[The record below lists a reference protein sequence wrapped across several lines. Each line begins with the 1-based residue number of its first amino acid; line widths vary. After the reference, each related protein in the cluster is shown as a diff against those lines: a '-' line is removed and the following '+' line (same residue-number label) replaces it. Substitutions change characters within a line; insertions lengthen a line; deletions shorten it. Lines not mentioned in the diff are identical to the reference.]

1 MKLEFHRKRLTCI
14 LCYKTHFL
22 FLLML
27 VFVRI
32 DGLSAQWMISGMVK
46 DLQTEA
52 PLSFANVYFKGTA
65 TGTRTNEKGYFELRL
80 AKLPADSLSASLLG
94 YTAVMKRIDRDK
106 KVLVIDFE
114 LGRGVNMKQFVVNA
128 GVNPALIILRKVIR
142 EKPVHNIRSL
152 GDYSCNIYNK
162 IELDIANFKKESIA
176 GNRWLK
182 PFAFLLNN
190 IDSTSEDKPFLPV
203 FLSETYSSFYRQRSS
218 AKQKEVISAH
228 HTSGINTNAVQ
239 EYLGG
244 MYQQVNVY
252 DNYIILF
259 GKQFVSPVHDN
270 GPFFYNYKLL
280 DTQYILGK
288 RYFRIEFTPKR
299 PAELV
304 FNGEMWVHDTSF
316 AISRIS
322 LLAGK
327 EANINFINRLSVV
340 QEFTQQTGTVWFL
353 SKDKMIADIS
363 PPGKKMPHL
372 IGRRSLWYDS
382 VFLNN
387 PAIAGVVAGQAQDA
401 VVETVLRQGGHVQQ
415 HWDSL
420 RMDTLRKHE
429 RMLYTMMDTLKTIPL
444 FRTYTNTVKFLA
456 TGKKEYGPLE
466 IGPVY
471 RMFSMNQLEGKRLRV
486 DLATTSAFS
495 QYLRFKGHLAY
506 GINDEAFKGH
516 ISALWLLSRSPR
528 SYLQATYLH
537 ELDNGV
543 IQDKGKEEVGTDN
556 IFIMLLRKPGIRQ
569 KFLLR
574 DEKRLEYYKEWN
586 SGFSVQFKGAQLH
599 YYPFA
604 PLPVIDIM
612 KDGKQDAILSDA
624 VSGSIKLQ
632 YAPGEHFVQGK
643 FDRVLIGSKYP
654 ALTME
659 YETGVAGKG
668 QYGRTFHKLSASIT
682 KKHLPLGMWGK
693 LDFNVYA
700 GKIWGTLPYYL
711 LAVHPGNE
719 IYYYNDHGFNMMN
732 RFEFISDQYAGFSL
746 EHNLGGGLFNYI
758 PLIKKLKLR
767 QFWNAKSVIGSLS
780 AGNKMLN
787 FNRGYMFRTLE
798 QAPYVEVGTGVDNI
812 FKFFRVDLVWRLT
825 PPPLTQGSGKAFGL
839 FGSFRLDF

>member
-1 MKLEFHRKRLTCI
+1 
-14 LCYKTHFL
+14 
-22 FLLML
+22 
-27 VFVRI
+27 
-32 DGLSAQWMISGMVK
+32 MISGMVK
-46 DLQTEA
+46 DLQTEE
-52 PLSFANVYFKGTA
+52 PLPFANVYFKGTA
-65 TGTRTNEKGYFELRL
+65 TGTRTNENGHFELRF
-80 AKLPADSLSASLLG
+80 AELPADSLTASLLG
-94 YTAVMKRIDRDK
+94 YTAAMKRIDRNK

-142 EKPVHNIRSL
+142 EKPVHNMTSL

-162 IELDIANFKKESIA
+162 IEVDIANFRKENIT

-182 PFAFLLNN
+182 PFEFVLNN
-190 IDSTSEDKPFLPV
+190 IDSTSDEKPFLPV
-203 FLSETYSSFYRQRSS
+203 FLSETYSSFYRQRSP

-228 HTSGINTNAVQ
+228 RTSGINTNTIQ
-239 EYLGG
+239 EYMGG

-252 DNYIILF
+252 DNYITLF
-259 GKQFVSPVHDN
+259 DKQFVSPVHDN
-270 GPFFYNYKLL
+270 APFFYNYKLL
-280 DTQYILGK
+280 DTQYIRGK
-288 RYFRIEFTPKR
+288 RCFRIGFVPKR

-304 FNGEMWVHDTSF
+304 FNGEIWVHDTSF

-322 LLAGK
+322 LLADK
-327 EANINFINRLSVV
+327 EANINFISRLSVV
-340 QEFTQQTGTVWFL
+340 QEFTQQTDSVWFL
-353 SKDKMIADIS
+353 SKDKMIADIN

-382 VFLNN
+382 IFFNN
-387 PAIAGVVAGQAQDA
+387 PAIASVIARQTQEA
-401 VVETVLRQGGHVQQ
+401 VVETALRPEEHIRK

-420 RMDTLRKHE
+420 RMEPLRKHE
-429 RMLYTMMDTLKTIPL
+429 QMVYAMMDTLKTIPL

-486 DLATTSAFS
+486 DLATTPVFNR
-495 QYLRFKGHLAY
+495 YLRFKGHLAY
-506 GINDEAFKGH
+506 GVDDVAFKGH

-556 IFIMLLRKPGIRQ
+556 IFVMLLRKPGIRQ

-586 SGFSVQFKGAQLH
+586 GGFSVQLKGILQH

-612 KDGKQDAILSDA
+612 KDGIQDAILSDA

-643 FDRVLIGSKYP
+643 FDRLLISSKYP
-654 ALTME
+654 AFTMG
-659 YETGVAGKG
+659 YEIGVAGKG
-668 QYGRTFHKLSASIT
+668 EYARAFHKLSASIY
-682 KKHLPLGMWGK
+682 KNHLRLGMWGK

-711 LAVHPGNE
+711 LTVHPGNE
-719 IYYYNDHGFNMMN
+719 IYYYSDHGFNMMN
-732 RFEFISDQYAGFSL
+732 RFEFISDQYAGISL
-746 EHNLGGGLFNYI
+746 MHNLGGGLFNYI

-767 QFWNAKSVIGSLS
+767 QFWTAKSVMGSLS
-780 AGNKMLN
+780 SGNKTLN

-798 QAPYVEVGTGVDNI
+798 QAPYTEVGTGVDNI
-812 FKFFRVDLVWRLT
+812 FKFFRIDLVWRLT
-825 PPPLTQGSGKAFGL
+825 PPPLTEESGQRFGV